1 MLTYSSPCFIP
12 KNWRKW
18 RCKWA
23 VRTKIMKVGIAGWW
37 WGGGNHVP
45 NATHVLSRDENKGTH
60 TRYNRKPGIIQ
71 YSGLTWDMCSK
82 KVSQSVTNYKLLI
95 TMPCDWDTLVKKK
108 VVTVV
113 DFDSACMQP
122 PLRKCKSWMNHR
134 MLSNWIWAREVQFL
148 ELQSAR
154 ETDNEK

>member
-71 YSGLTWDMCSK
+71 YSGLTWDMCSR

-95 TMPCDWDTLVKKK
+95 TMPCDWDTLVKRKSSDGCSFWFRLHAAATQK
-108 VVTVV
+108 MQKLNESQNA
-113 DFDSACMQP
+113 FDLNLSEGSSVFGVAECE
-122 PLRKCKSWMNHR
+122 RKR
-134 MLSNWIWAREVQFL
+134 
-148 ELQSAR
+148 
-154 ETDNEK
+154 